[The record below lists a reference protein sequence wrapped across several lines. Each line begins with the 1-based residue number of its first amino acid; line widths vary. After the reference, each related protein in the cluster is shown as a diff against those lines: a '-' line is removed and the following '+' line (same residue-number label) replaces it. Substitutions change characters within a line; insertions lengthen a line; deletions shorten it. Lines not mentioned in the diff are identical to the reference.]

1 MVRWTRAFGG
11 LLAALTVLA
20 VAAPAAL
27 AAIPGPAGSGDASSA
42 QYAPFLGGRGGALK
56 GPYTPPTLDESS
68 PSGLSGLLLIPELA
82 GAALLV
88 AGGALAVRE
97 RGRKG
102 EGSRRPSSQTAV
114 RPS

>member
-1 MVRWTRAFGG
+1 MRAFGG

-20 VAAPAAL
+20 VTPATAG

-42 QYAPFLGGRGGALK
+42 QYAPFLGGRGGPLK
-56 GPYTPPTLDESS
+56 GPYTPPTLDASS
-68 PSGLSGLLLIPELA
+68 PSGLSGLLLILELA

-88 AGGALAVRE
+88 AGGALAL
-97 RGRKG
+97 RGRRGQG
-102 EGSRRPSSQTAV
+102 EQPRHPSRPTAV